1 MYRLY
6 IADYCTGKCYAEE
19 FDNLGALQLAL
30 RYKINVAKYMLRMAS
45 FPDESELETL
55 PDESRLMESGER
67 NGMVR
72 IYDKKRQLMFSAI
85 WEHEEDSGGEDGVPF
100 GY

>member
-19 FDNLGALQLAL
+19 FDSLQALQLVL
-30 RYKINVAKYMLRMAS
+30 CDKINVVKYILQVAT
-45 FPDESELETL
+45 FPDEAELG
-55 PDESRLMESGER
+55 ESAKQD
-67 NGMVR
+67 GMVR

-85 WEHEEDSGGEDGVPF
+85 WEHEEDNGGEDGVPF